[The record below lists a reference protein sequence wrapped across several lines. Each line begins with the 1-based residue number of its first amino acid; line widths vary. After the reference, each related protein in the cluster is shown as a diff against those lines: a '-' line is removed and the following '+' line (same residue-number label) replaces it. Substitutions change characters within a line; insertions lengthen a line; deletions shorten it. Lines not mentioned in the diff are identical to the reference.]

1 MTAPFVFSGSGI
13 HPILRKSAFIQMN
26 RLNFA
31 MKMNGK
37 SAKWH

>member
-1 MTAPFVFSGSGI
+1 MTAPFVFSGSET
-13 HPILRKSAFIQMN
+13 HPILRKSAFISMN

-31 MKMNGK
+31 TKMNGE